1 VALDNDEE
9 EIRPTPNSDSSGLEQ
24 EHAHEGQTPKT
35 LQPQVGPQSGGK
47 AKPRVSAKG
56 GVIETLSRVP
66 RDETIRIK
74 GLIQERQRVTTLVDG
89 GAIHNFIDETLVSRR
104 GLQTEEIEGFTVA
117 VVDGY
122 TVTCL
127 DKVPYL
133 EVKLGNYTMTDTFYV
148 VELSENDSVLGV
160 QWFYSLSEIGFNYQI
175 LTMSFKD
182 TNGSKVVL
190 RGMSTG
196 AAKTVSTKRMVRIF
210 THGDVAYAAKCL
222 ITTRMDLD
230 GRQHYHPQIRA
241 LSSQYESVLGSIPS
255 GQPPDK
261 GFEHTIE
268 LEARATPVITAPYRH
283 PKRFKDEIEKEIK
296 ELLAMGHIRP
306 STSPFALSIVS
317 FLKKDGMTLR
327 ICIDY

>member
-1 VALDNDEE
+1 VALDSDEE
-9 EIRPTPNSDSSGLEQ
+9 EIRPTPNSDSSGLEE

-47 AKPRVSAKG
+47 AKPRVPAKG

-74 GLIQERQRVTTLVDG
+74 GLIQERRHVTTLVDG
-89 GAIHNFIDETLVSRR
+89 GAIHNFIDATLVSRR
-104 GLQTEEIEGFTVA
+104 GLQTEEFEGFTVA
-117 VVDGY
+117 VADGY

-127 DKVPYL
+127 DKVPDL

-148 VELSENDSVLGV
+148 VELSETDAVLGV

-196 AAKTVSTKRMVRIF
+196 APRTVSTKRMERSF
-210 THGDVAYAAKCL
+210 RHGDVVYAA
-222 ITTRMDLD
+222 
-230 GRQHYHPQIRA
+230 
-241 LSSQYESVLGSIPS
+241 
-255 GQPPDK
+255 
-261 GFEHTIE
+261 
-268 LEARATPVITAPYRH
+268 
-283 PKRFKDEIEKEIK
+283 
-296 ELLAMGHIRP
+296 
-306 STSPFALSIVS
+306 
-317 FLKKDGMTLR
+317 
-327 ICIDY
+327 